1 MKSNPLSLEEVSERL
16 MRIMCHCLNINSGVT
31 AICDLAQKILKLV
44 RKTKKA
50 VSQYRP
56 IQLQDLE
63 SNSEIVKRYEVINEK
78 FAVFYFGL

>member
-1 MKSNPLSLEEVSERL
+1 MKSNPISLEEVSERL
-16 MRIMCHCLNINSGVT
+16 MRFTCHCLKINFGVT

-50 VSQYRP
+50 VSHYRP

-63 SNSEIVKRYEVINEK
+63 SNSEIVKNEVINEK
-78 FAVFYFGL
+78 LAVFYFGL